1 MSGVASGQIPMNSRF
16 VEHIDSCLTCRSC
29 EAVCPNH
36 VAYGQ
41 LVDKARAMITTSQL
55 SALKDETII
64 HKSWLRL
71 FIENEFI
78 AKPKRFDTLRPL
90 LLFYQKLGLQALL
103 NKSGLLK
110 ETKFSILN
118 KQLPYIYMPRTSSN
132 KKSLTKS
139 WSKIYSPTGIPRG
152 EVGLFI
158 GCVARLAD
166 VTTLNDSIYVLNRLG
181 YTVHVPP
188 MQTCCGAIHQHG
200 GDAIT
205 AIQLAQKNVT
215 TFNELNLNA
224 IITTNSGCG
233 TQLAKYH
240 SDFSARIMDIS
251 KFLETTDGWKNIR
264 ITPSSNKIMVH
275 DPCTLRNVL
284 HSSEY
289 PYALLSRIPEAQ
301 VIPLPGNDQCCG
313 AAGTYFLDQPVMAK
327 ALLDAKIA
335 ALNNSNLRFLVTSNI
350 GCSMHIS
357 SVLQN
362 LDSKIEVLHPVSLL
376 ARQMKT

>member
-1 MSGVASGQIPMNSRF
+1 MSGVASGRIPMNSRF
-16 VEHIDSCLTCRSC
+16 VQHIDSCLTCRSC

-55 SALKDETII
+55 SASKDETII

-71 FIENEFI
+71 FIKNELI
-78 AKPKRFDTLRPL
+78 AKPKRFDMLRPL

-103 NKSGLLK
+103 NKSGLLN
-110 ETKFSILN
+110 TKFSTLN
-118 KQLPYIYMPRTSSN
+118 KQLPYIHMPRTSSN
-132 KKSLTKS
+132 KISLTKS
-139 WSKIYSPTGIPRG
+139 WSKIYSPTGTSRG
-152 EVGLFI
+152 EVGLFL

-166 VTTLNDSIYVLNRLG
+166 VATLNDSIYVLNRLG

-200 GDAIT
+200 GDEIT

-240 SDFSARIMDIS
+240 SDFSTKIMDIS

-289 PYALLSRIPEAQ
+289 PYTLLSRIPEVQ
-301 VIPLPGNDQCCG
+301 VIPLPGNNQCCG
-313 AAGTYFLDQPVMAK
+313 AAGTYFLDQPIMAK
-327 ALLDAKIA
+327 ALLDDKIA
-335 ALNNSNLRFLVTSNI
+335 ALNKSDLRFLVTSNI

-357 SVLQN
+357 SMLQN

-376 ARQMKT
+376 ARQVKT